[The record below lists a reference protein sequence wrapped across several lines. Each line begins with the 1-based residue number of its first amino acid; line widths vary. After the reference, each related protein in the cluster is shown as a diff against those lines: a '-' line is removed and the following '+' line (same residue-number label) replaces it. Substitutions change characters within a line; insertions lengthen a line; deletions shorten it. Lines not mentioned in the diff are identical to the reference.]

1 MSIPSADPWVQF
13 MWEYPGVIGASD
25 RAKFDEA
32 VASGISP
39 GALVAQAKAYRR
51 LVDAQDELAAPA
63 AVWLAVHLGDDVADD
78 GPSEQ
83 EAFSAATRALRA
95 VQGLSQKDLAALAG
109 IAVPTLQQ
117 IENAPEEQNTRRPTR
132 LAVADALGWTIDEMV
147 DLGCTVLAR

>member
-1 MSIPSADPWVQF
+1 MSMEFSDPWTEF
-13 MWEYPGVIGASD
+13 IWEYPGVTKPSD
-25 RAKFDEA
+25 EAIFDEVVRA
-32 VASGISP
+32 GITPAQLIS
-39 GALVAQAKAYRR
+39 QAKAYRR
-51 LVDAQDELAAPA
+51 LVDAQDEAPA
-63 AVWLAVHLGDDVADD
+63 PAGLWLSAHVDFEPADD

-95 VQGLSQKDLAALAG
+95 VQGLSQKELASLAG